1 MTNAEAM
8 RKSGPLGL
16 ALMCLAATLLA
27 ADGPSMSVFVT
38 AAKVEARPEV
48 DDATKNA
55 LKKKRDEANKARQAL
70 EKQIKEQFGKKR
82 EAWPPEKD
90 EELYRLEEAAAV
102 ADAAYEYRKID
113 PKEIGDAVD
122 DVRGA
127 AEGKG
132 AQAGKKDRITIASS
146 AAEADLVVEVSAR
159 RSKKQFGAVTPS
171 DCWVLFSVGPG
182 GRTSPARSSGR
193 VRDRTTSLMAGS
205 GASTN
210 SVNTSKRTSSG
221 FSPKVSGGGRLF
233 TITSCSNPLA
243 RYTYR
248 TSARTPWASLK
259 ASG

>member
-1 MTNAEAM
+1 MTNVEAM

-182 GRTSPARSSGR
+182 GRTSPARFAKIPVTYR
-193 VRDRTTSLMAGS
+193 PRKFLMSAWKI
-205 GASTN
+205 A
-210 SVNTSKRTSSG
+210 
-221 FSPKVSGGGRLF
+221 SPKPEKPVFTFEGWNGGGTPF
-233 TITSCSNPLA
+233 GCHGAAAN
-243 RYTYR
+243 
-248 TSARTPWASLK
+248 SAAGLVDKFIEDNYASLK
-259 ASG
+259 AK